1 LGVLSFFAVRSTA
14 KNDKT
19 PKITHLAKLLPDQNI
34 GDYAM
39 KSLDEVI
46 TCLKLEPFKY
56 IVHLK
61 MIEAYREHITWHVE
75 RVGYQTGVVLLLPTK
90 VSPFD
95 AKTYPTSDWVVLLA
109 ASDPAVADRLVQHLP
124 RQSTLVFKLVDDLS
138 KTAVVKVFSVKRMT
152 AFISYTTHK
161 SKFSPDPEVV
171 VSTEL
176 DERLLPC
183 YQANG
188 YTLPELTYFFRQ
200 GALSFSLYAGDPLAT
215 CLVFKNYGQIWEIG
229 GVYTDPACRR
239 QGLAKRVVSTAIN
252 TLLNQG
258 KIPRY
263 QVVET
268 NEASLRLAENLGLER
283 FVTTE
288 HYLYRWEISA

>member
-1 LGVLSFFAVRSTA
+1 
-14 KNDKT
+14 
-19 PKITHLAKLLPDQNI
+19 
-34 GDYAM
+34 M
-39 KSLDEVI
+39 KSLDEVVAY
-46 TCLKLEPFKY
+46 LKTDPFKY

-61 MIEAYREHITWHVE
+61 MIDAYREHIIWHADQ
-75 RVGYQTGVVLLLPTK
+75 VGDQIGVMLLLPTK

-109 ASDPAVADRLVQHLP
+109 ASNPAVADQLVQHLP
-124 RQSTLVFKLVDDLS
+124 CQSNLIFKLVDDLS
-138 KTAVVKVFSVKRMT
+138 KAAVFRLFPAKRIT
-152 AFISYTTHK
+152 AFISYTTHGDV
-161 SKFSPDPEVV
+161 FLADPDVV

-188 YTLPELTYFFRQ
+188 YTLPELLHFFRQ
-200 GALSFSLYAGDPLAT
+200 GALSFSLYAGEPRAT
-215 CLVFKNYGQIWEIG
+215 CLVFKNYEQIWEIG
-229 GVYTDPACRR
+229 GVYTAPAYRR
-239 QGLAKRVVSTAIN
+239 QGLAKRVVATAIN

-263 QVVET
+263 QMVET
-268 NEASLRLAENLGLER
+268 NTASLELAENLGLER

-288 HYLYRWEISA
+288 HYLYNLVTCSDQG